1 MPSLDA
7 SYSWAI
13 NTCNAPNVGY
23 SQAYRNQQTVDGV
36 TYYDCSSFMWY
47 ALQAGG
53 FDVLTAYRTAVGEEY
68 SGNAITTSTE
78 RAFLLALGFVEV
90 PINGTWSAGDIL
102 WRSGHTEMVYK
113 GGNAS
118 GITMGAHTANTT
130 LANQVSI
137 NNHTSSS
144 SSWSRL
150 YRFGNTPAEKKGIS
164 MEVVAAICGNWMA
177 ESTINPGIYENLR
190 VVPLTDDN
198 VTGGYGL
205 GQWTN
210 NPNTGITRR
219 TQLAN
224 WLDLNGYAMDSGEG
238 QLEFMLYENVWYKE
252 VGSASREYDTL
263 NDFLHST
270 SDYIERLANAFYQG
284 WEGLSDPDEQMIRGE
299 YALKVYEWLES
310 HGNDTGLTWTAG
322 NRWLNVVE
330 SYNNATLIYQYL
342 NVMSGGGGGGGGGGG
357 TPTYRAKGM
366 PVWMMLRYY

>member
-36 TYYDCSSFMWY
+36 TYYDCSSFIWY

-90 PINGTWSAGDIL
+90 PIGGSWSAGDIL
-102 WRSGHTEMVYK
+102 WRSGHTEMVYQ

-118 GITMGAHTANTT
+118 GITMGAHTANA
-130 LANQVSI
+130 LFPNQVSI
-137 NNHTSSS
+137 NDHTSYA

-150 YRFGNTPAEKKGIS
+150 YRFGSTPPEKKGIS

-198 VTGGYGL
+198 VIGGYGL

-342 NVMSGGGGGGGGGGG
+342 NVMSGGGGGGGGG